1 MRIGM
6 LMAAGVI
13 AVSGCTFSGGSLTVS
28 KDDLDTEV
36 AKSIT
41 PDEAGATV
49 KADCAGEL
57 DGKVGAEQQ
66 CHVDVGDQK
75 ADVRLRVT
83 SVKDDEVRWSTQP
96 FLSPEIIGDSIQQ
109 DLDSQGIAVE
119 SVDCDSELVGK
130 LGETATCA
138 TTGAE
143 APGDLTVEVTG
154 VDGLLINFKYASA

>member
-1 MRIGM
+1 MRIGL

-28 KDDLDTEV
+28 KEDLDTEV

-41 PDEAGATV
+41 PDEAGAAV
-49 KADCAGEL
+49 QADCAGQL
-57 DGKVGAEQQ
+57 DGKVGAEQE

-96 FLSPEIIGDSIQQ
+96 FLSPDIIGESIQQ
-109 DLDSQGIAVE
+109 DLDSQGIRVDSVE
-119 SVDCDSELVGK
+119 CDEELVGK
-130 LGETATCA
+130 VGETTTCG
-138 TTGAE
+138 TTGAK

-154 VDGLLINFKYASA
+154 VDGLLINFNYTSA